1 MVKIRI
7 GGQIF
12 QVPFSF
18 GRKGLNY
25 LLLRDKQLSSLEEQ
39 FFTRRKG
46 LSCLKE
52 KGTMFP
58 WGASS

>member
-39 FFTRRKG
+39 FFTR
-46 LSCLKE
+46 E
-52 KGTMFP
+52 KD
-58 WGASS
+58 